1 MKTTTLVKAMLLIS
15 LAQMSAPAQA
25 FSFGNNGRGST
36 FSRGPQIQWQAP
48 SIAAGHSA
56 LKFSQKNRV
65 GRAPPILPKDQMA
78 PDDGEPQTG
87 AGEGKP
93 SFGSGLSTPV
103 IRIQSIANVP
113 LHFSLI
119 TSNGEPCVTRS
130 INPGRAISLPVC
142 GVKIHWHDGGKYE
155 DVAVQPMRVYRF
167 SWSGSKWAVEDVT
180 AELN

>member
-1 MKTTTLVKAMLLIS
+1 MKIVALVKTMLLIS

-25 FSFGNNGRGST
+25 FSFGNKGLGSM
-36 FSRGPQIQWQAP
+36 FSRGPQILWRAP
-48 SIAAGHSA
+48 SIAAGNFSP
-56 LKFSQKNRV
+56 KFSQKNRV
-65 GRAPPILPKDQMA
+65 GRAPPIVPRIQMA
-78 PDDGEPQTG
+78 PDDGGPQTG
-87 AGEGKP
+87 PGEGKP
-93 SFGSGLSTPV
+93 SFGAELVTPV

-130 INPGRAISLPVC
+130 INPGRAMSLPVC

-155 DVAVQPMRVYRF
+155 DLAVQPMRVYRF

-180 AELN
+180 AEID